1 MERLKYYS
9 LNKEERQV
17 LKEEFSKSPL
27 GKDVNIRLKRVVIIG
42 IMLIIYSIYLL
53 LFQNNTFEIVS
64 GISLII
70 IALLFIIGSYKIKIN
85 KLNDFL
91 IKKQKR

>member
-17 LKEEFSKSPL
+17 LKEEFCKSPL

-42 IMLIIYSIYLL
+42 ITLIIYSIYLL